1 MASLPSDRRIEYQR
15 LGGALV
21 IGACVIL
28 AIRTA
33 RRDALLDAMLANRE
47 LENEVEFALGL
58 ASMVLRRATSK
69 HAEMFHQKTVEF
81 TEGVVEEDVQ
91 L

>member
-1 MASLPSDRRIEYQR
+1 MAPSLFDRRIDYER

-33 RRDALLDAMLANRE
+33 RRDAHLNAMLANRE
-47 LENEVEFALGL
+47 LAVEVEFALGL
-58 ASMVLRRATSK
+58 ASMVLSHATSK
-69 HAEMFHQKTVEF
+69 HAEMFHQRTAKF
-81 TEGVVEEDVQ
+81 TEGVVEDDVQ

>member
-1 MASLPSDRRIEYQR
+1 MGSQPPDRSIDFQA
-15 LGGALV
+15 LGPTLV

-33 RRDALLDAMLANRE
+33 RRDALLDAHAAQIE
-47 LENEVEFALGL
+47 WQKEIEFALSLVNRVLIHATARHSGL
-58 ASMVLRRATSK
+58 FK
-69 HAEMFHQKTVEF
+69 QKVTEF
-81 TEGVVEEDVQ
+81 TTGVVSDDVR